1 MDKTD
6 QNVNRTERTVETV
19 LRVASMALSIASLVI
34 MIKNSISN
42 DFGSLSYSTLGAFK
56 CTLFH
61 SLTLES
67 NQLLN
72 LNLLLL
78 FSYFRYLVTTNG
90 VCATYSLLSAIF
102 LIAIPCRISKPR
114 LWTVFLLDQVVTY
127 AVLAAG
133 AVSAETVYLAYKGNL
148 NITWSSACDYYG
160 IFCHKAL
167 VSVILALLVS
177 VLYVSLSFISSYRLF
192 SRFEAPK
199 Q

>member
-6 QNVNRTERTVETV
+6 QNVIDCSALELNRTERTVETV

-34 MIKNSISN
+34 MIKNSVSN
-42 DFGSLSYSTLGAFK
+42 DFGSLSYSNLGAFK
-56 CTLFH
+56 
-61 SLTLES
+61 
-67 NQLLN
+67 
-72 LNLLLL
+72 
-78 FSYFRYLVTTNG
+78 YLVTANG

-102 LIAIPCRISKPR
+102 LIAITCPISKLR
-114 LWTVFLLDQVVTY
+114 LWTLFLLDQGVTY

-167 VSVILALLVS
+167 VSVILTFLVS

-192 SRFEAPK
+192 SRYETPK

>member
-56 CTLFH
+56 
-61 SLTLES
+61 
-67 NQLLN
+67 
-72 LNLLLL
+72 
-78 FSYFRYLVTTNG
+78 YLVNTNG

>member
-6 QNVNRTERTVETV
+6 QNVIDGSTLELNRTERTVETV

-56 CTLFH
+56 
-61 SLTLES
+61 
-67 NQLLN
+67 
-72 LNLLLL
+72 
-78 FSYFRYLVTTNG
+78 YLVTANG

-102 LIAIPCRISKPR
+102 VIAIPCPTSKPK
-114 LWTVFLLDQVVTY
+114 LWTLFLLDQVITY

-167 VSVILALLVS
+167 FSVILTLLVS

-192 SRFEAPK
+192 SRFEPPK

>member
-61 SLTLES
+61 SLTLE
-67 NQLLN
+67 
-72 LNLLLL
+72 
-78 FSYFRYLVTTNG
+78 T
-90 VCATYSLLSAIF
+90 
-102 LIAIPCRISKPR
+102 IPCRISKPR